1 MKDMPGTGYTK
12 EITSCQV
19 GLRTFIDNTL
29 NGYLLNLVLEMFA
42 DTGSHLNVAGLSLKF
57 QVVRYMK

>member
-1 MKDMPGTGYTK
+1 MKDMPGTGYRK

-29 NGYLLNLVLEMFA
+29 SGYLLNLVLEMFA
-42 DTGSHLNVAGLSLKF
+42 DTGQEVI
-57 QVVRYMK
+57 